1 MMGFSPI
8 QVKDIP
14 RDVLAQVLQQA
25 QGLSQHERRVLGEAG
40 QPRWLGTSVPW
51 VPACVQDAHIA
62 SNLLASGLLDLA
74 PNHPGAYR
82 LTHQGELVAGVLLQV
97 AILPDNA

>member
-14 RDVLAQVLQQA
+14 RDDLPQILRHAQALNA
-25 QGLSQHERRVLGEAG
+25 RERRVLGDAG

-51 VPACVQDAHIA
+51 VPTNALDAHTA
-62 SNLLASGLLDLA
+62 RDLLAAGLLDLA
-74 PNHPGAYR
+74 PAHPGAYR
-82 LTHQGELVAGVLLQV
+82 LTHQGELIAGVLLQV
-97 AILPDNA
+97 AILPDHA